1 MSIKSFGE
9 RIADVLIEDG
19 LLLPAQLQEAMS
31 VQKKQGGRLLK
42 ILTDQNFVTEQD
54 MVISMGRCLDTPPVN
69 LAKMRIPDAV
79 LDLVP
84 KDMARAYKLAPIC
97 KLGNKLFVAMA
108 DPLNVLALDDLRQR
122 TRMEIVPMIT
132 TERAV
137 TEALSGVGAATANMD
152 AVLRDAA
159 QKAAQEAAQAAE
171 GVEEVTVKREEID
184 LDKMASDSEDAPVIK
199 IVNLILV
206 QAIKEKASD
215 IHIEPFEKEIKL
227 RYRVDG
233 ALVEASSP
241 PKALQ
246 LPIAS
251 RIKILAGLDIAERRL
266 PQDGRF
272 RIRVSGKEVD
282 LRISILPTQYGEK
295 IVIRLLD
302 KGNLQGSIENMGLD
316 EYTLGIFKKAID
328 APHGMILVTGPTGS
342 GKTTTL
348 YTVLGELNNPIYNIV
363 TVEDPVEY
371 QLMGINQVAVK
382 SDIGMG
388 FAEALRS
395 ILRQDPDIVMIGE
408 IRDNET
414 ADIAVK
420 AALTGHQVLSTLHTN
435 DAAGAITRLDDMGI
449 EPFLIS
455 SSVILTCAQR
465 LVRRV
470 CQNCREEFKPEP
482 EVFQNLGIEDD
493 GTVFYKGAGCPRCNG
508 RGYSGRAAILEV
520 LPVSEAIRRLVV
532 KRASAAVIKNQAISE
547 GMKTLRMVGID
558 KAREGV
564 TTLEEVLRVTSDD
577 H

>member
-19 LLLPAQLQEAMS
+19 LLLPSQLAEAMDL
-31 VQKKQGGRLLK
+31 QKKQGGRLLK
-42 ILTDQNFVTEQD
+42 LLTDKQYVTEQD
-54 MVISMGRCLDTPPVN
+54 MVISMGRCLDVPPIN
-69 LAKMRIPDAV
+69 LSKVRVPEDV
-79 LDLVP
+79 QNLVP
-84 KDMARAYKLAPIC
+84 KDMARQYKLAPVC
-97 KLGNKLFVAMA
+97 KLGNKLFVAMS

-122 TRMEIVPMIT
+122 TKLEIIAMIT
-132 TERAV
+132 TERSV
-137 TEALSGVGAATANMD
+137 TEALSGVGSAGSAMEQ
-152 AVLRDAA
+152 VLKDAA
-159 QKAAQEAAQAAE
+159 SQADAN
-171 GVEEVTVKREEID
+171 VEEVKQKREDID
-184 LDKMASDSEDAPVIK
+184 LDRLAVESEDAPVVK

-206 QAIKEKASD
+206 QALKEKASD
-215 IHIEPFEKEIKL
+215 IHIEPFEKQLKL

-233 ALVEASSP
+233 ALIEASSP

-282 LRISILPTQYGEK
+282 LRISVLPTTYGEK

-302 KGNLQGSIENMGLD
+302 KGALSGSIDQLGMG
-316 EYTLGIFKKAID
+316 EYTLGVFKKAVD

-348 YTVLGELNNPIYNIV
+348 YSVLSELNNPEYNIV
-363 TVEDPVEY
+363 TVEDPIEY
-371 QLMGINQVAVK
+371 QLSGINQVAVK
-382 SDIGMG
+382 ADIGLS
-388 FAEALRS
+388 FADALRS

-435 DAAGAITRLDDMGI
+435 DAAGAISRLDDMGI
-449 EPFLIS
+449 EPFLIA
-455 SSVILTCAQR
+455 SSVLLTCAQR

-470 CQNCREEFKPEP
+470 CPNCREEFVPEP
-482 EVFQNLGIEDD
+482 ELLAKLDIQDD
-493 GTVFYKGAGCPRCNG
+493 NATFYQGAGCDRCKR
-508 RGYSGRAAILEV
+508 RGYVGRAAIIEV
-520 LPVSEAIRRLVV
+520 LPVSETIRRLII
-532 KRASAAVIKNQAISE
+532 KRASAAVIKNQAVSE

-564 TTLEEVLRVTSDD
+564 TTLEEILRVTAED

>member
-19 LLLPAQLQEAMS
+19 LLLPSQLAEAMDL
-31 VQKKQGGRLLK
+31 QKKQGGRLLK
-42 ILTDQNFVTEQD
+42 LLTDKQYVTEQD
-54 MVISMGRCLDTPPVN
+54 MVISMGRCLDVPPIN
-69 LAKMRIPDAV
+69 LSKVRVPEDIA
-79 LDLVP
+79 DLVP
-84 KDMARAYKLAPIC
+84 KDMARQYKLAPVC

-122 TRMEIVPMIT
+122 TKLEIVPMIT
-132 TERAV
+132 TERSV
-137 TEALSGVGAATANMD
+137 TEALSGVGSASSQMD
-152 AVLRDAA
+152 QVLKDAA
-159 QKAAQEAAQAAE
+159 QDAAN
-171 GVEEVTVKREEID
+171 VEEVKVNREEID
-184 LDKMASDSEDAPVIK
+184 LDRLAVESEDAPVVK

-206 QAIKEKASD
+206 QALKEKASD
-215 IHIEPFEKEIKL
+215 IHLEPFEKQFKL

-233 ALVEASSP
+233 SLIEASSP

-282 LRISILPTQYGEK
+282 LRISILPTVYGEK

-302 KGNLQGSIENMGLD
+302 KGALSGSIDQLGMD
-316 EYTLGIFKKAID
+316 DYTLGTFKKAVD

-348 YTVLGELNNPIYNIV
+348 YSVLSELNNPEYNIV
-363 TVEDPVEY
+363 TVEDPIEY
-371 QLMGINQVAVK
+371 QLQGINQVAVK
-382 SDIGMG
+382 ADIGLS
-388 FAEALRS
+388 FADALRS

-455 SSVILTCAQR
+455 SSLLLTCAQR
-465 LVRRV
+465 LVRRI
-470 CQNCREEFKPEP
+470 CPNCREEFHPEP
-482 EVFQNLGIEDD
+482 ELLAKLEIQDD
-493 GTVFYKGAGCPRCNG
+493 GATFYHGAGCDRCKR
-508 RGYSGRAAILEV
+508 RGYMGRAAIIEV
-520 LPVSEAIRRLVV
+520 LPVSETIRRLIV
-532 KRASAAVIKNQAISE
+532 KRASAAVIKNQAVSE

-558 KAREGV
+558 KAREGI
-564 TTLEEVLRVTSDD
+564 TTLEEVLRTTAED

>member
-19 LLLPAQLQEAMS
+19 LLLPSQLQEA
-31 VQKKQGGRLLK
+31 VDQQKAQGGRLLK
-42 ILTDQNFVTEQD
+42 ILTDKQYVSEQD
-54 MVISMGRCLDTPPVN
+54 MVISMGRCLDTPPIN
-69 LAKMRIPDAV
+69 LSRVRVPEEVA
-79 LDLVP
+79 DLVP
-84 KDMARAYKLAPIC
+84 KEMCRAYKLSPIC

-122 TRMEIVPMIT
+122 TKLEIITMIT

-137 TEALSGVGAATANMD
+137 TETLSGVGSASAAMD
-152 AVLRDAA
+152 EVI
-159 QKAAQEAAQAAE
+159 KNAQAAD
-171 GVEEVTVKREEID
+171 GVEEVKAKAEDID
-184 LDKMASDSEDAPVIK
+184 LDRIAVESEDAPVVK

-206 QAIKEKASD
+206 QAMKEKASD
-215 IHIEPFEKEIKL
+215 IHIEPFDKQLKL

-233 ALVEASSP
+233 NLIEASSP

-251 RIKILAGLDIAERRL
+251 RVKILAGLDIAERRL

-282 LRISILPTQYGEK
+282 LRVSILPTVYGEK

-302 KGNLQGSIENMGLD
+302 KGALSGSIAQ
-316 EYTLGIFKKAID
+316 LGMDPETMRTFQKAVD

-348 YTVLGELNNPIYNIV
+348 YSVLAELNNPEYNIV
-363 TVEDPVEY
+363 TVEDPIEY
-371 QLMGINQVAVK
+371 QIPGINQVAVK
-382 SDIGMG
+382 ADIGLT
-388 FAEALRS
+388 FAESLRS

-435 DAAGAITRLDDMGI
+435 DAAGAISRMDDMGI

-470 CQNCREEFKPEP
+470 CPNCKEEFKPEP
-482 EVFQNLGIEDD
+482 ELLAKLGLPEDD
-493 GTVFYKGAGCPRCNG
+493 ATVFYRGTGCDRCKR
-508 RGYSGRAAILEV
+508 RGYAGRAAIIEV
-520 LPVSEAIRRLVV
+520 LSVSETIRRLII
-532 KRASAAVIKNQAISE
+532 KRASAAVIKNQALAE
-547 GMKTLRMVGID
+547 GMKSLRMVGLD
-558 KAREGV
+558 KAREGI
-564 TTLEEVLRVTSDD
+564 TTLEEVLRVTAEDV
-577 H
+577 

>member
-19 LLLPAQLQEAMS
+19 LLLPSQLAEAMEM
-31 VQKKQGGRLLK
+31 QKKQGGRLLK
-42 ILTDQNFVTEQD
+42 LLTDKQYVTEQD
-54 MVISMGRCLDTPPVN
+54 MVISMGRCLDTPPIN
-69 LAKMRIPDAV
+69 LSKVHVPEAV
-79 LDLVP
+79 QDMVP
-84 KDMARAYKLAPIC
+84 KDMARAYKLSPIC

-122 TRMEIVPMIT
+122 TKLEIVPMIT
-132 TERAV
+132 TERSV
-137 TEALSGVGAATANMD
+137 TEALSGVGSASAAMD
-152 AVLRDAA
+152 QVLKDAA
-159 QKAAQEAAQAAE
+159 QDA
-171 GVEEVTVKREEID
+171 GNVEEVKTAREEID
-184 LDKMASDSEDAPVIK
+184 LDRLAVESEDAPVVK

-206 QAIKEKASD
+206 QALKEKASD
-215 IHIEPFEKEIKL
+215 IHIEPFEKQLKL

-233 ALVEASSP
+233 SLVEASSP

-246 LPIAS
+246 MPIAS

-282 LRISILPTQYGEK
+282 LRISVLPTIYGEK

-302 KGNLQGSIENMGLD
+302 KASLTGSIDQLGMD
-316 EYTLGIFKKAID
+316 EYTLGTFKKAVD

-348 YTVLGELNNPIYNIV
+348 YSVLSELNNPEYNIV
-363 TVEDPVEY
+363 TVEDPIEY
-371 QLMGINQVAVK
+371 QLPGINQVAVK
-382 SDIGMG
+382 ADIGLS
-388 FAEALRS
+388 FADALRS

-455 SSVILTCAQR
+455 SSILLACAQR
-465 LVRRV
+465 LVRRI
-470 CQNCREEFKPEP
+470 CPNCREEFQPEP
-482 EVFQNLGIEDD
+482 ELLQKLGMED
-493 GTVFYKGAGCPRCNG
+493 TEAATFYHGAGCERCKR
-508 RGYSGRAAILEV
+508 RGYVGRAAIIEV
-520 LPVSEAIRRLVV
+520 LPVSEAVRRLVV
-532 KRASAAVIKNQAISE
+532 KRASAAVIKNQAITE
-547 GMKTLRMVGID
+547 GMKTLRMVGVD
-558 KAREGV
+558 KAREGI
-564 TTLEEVLRVTSDD
+564 TTLEEVLRVTAED